1 MIAQKRVRKIHMY
14 HFYYAFKS
22 KNKTNIILKKD
33 NRLEAEEKVEFKNN
47 MYLNV
52 KNTISSIPT
61 ELYSIRTLCNECY
74 I

>member
-1 MIAQKRVRKIHMY
+1 MHLKVKIKKY
-14 HFYYAFKS
+14 H
-22 KNKTNIILKKD
+22 LKKD

-47 MYLNV
+47 IYLNV